1 MTIQTINIGNRV
13 NDGLGDDLRTAF
25 EKVNSNFVELE
36 SSLTIT
42 ASNVGSTGAKVFKQ
56 KLDSNLE
63 FRNLVSGRNMLLDEF
78 ENSIVINSTAPD
90 AFIRFDTEAGI
101 VKAGPENNGNITIEG
116 MAAPGSISG
125 IRDIEITAN
134 GNNNF
139 DGTHI
144 RIKTILP
151 VTDIL
156 TTYDFGF
163 INGSF
168 NNAVQL
174 AISAAN
180 IDFGTILLPGTFN
193 LDLGKLDPFNTS
205 YN

>member
-25 EKVNSNFVELE
+25 EKVNSNFFDLE
-36 SSLTIT
+36 QSLTIT
-42 ASNVGSTGAKVFKQ
+42 ASNVGTTGFGIFKQ
-56 KLDSNLE
+56 KVGSNLE
-63 FRNLVSGRNMLLDEF
+63 FKNLVSGRNIALDEF
-78 ENSIVINSTAPD
+78 ENSIGIRSTAED
-90 AFIRFDTEAGI
+90 AFTRFDTDAGF
-101 VKAGPENNGNITIEG
+101 VSASSTNLGHITLEG
-116 MAAPGSISG
+116 TSAPGSLSG
-125 IRDIEITAN
+125 IKDIEVTT
-134 GNNNF
+134 
-139 DGTHI
+139 DGI
-144 RIKTILP
+144 NWVRFKTILP
-151 VTDIL
+151 VTEIL

-193 LDLGKLDPFNTS
+193 LDLGKLDPSNTN

>member
-1 MTIQTINIGNRV
+1 MSVQTINIGNRV

-36 SSLTIT
+36 QSLTIT
-42 ASNVGSTGAKVFKQ
+42 ASNVGTTGAKVFKQ
-56 KLDSNLE
+56 KTGSNLE
-63 FRNLVSGRNMLLDEF
+63 FKNLIDGRNINLIEF
-78 ENSIVINSTAPD
+78 ENSIEINATAPD

-101 VKAGPENNGNITIEG
+101 VKAGPTNNGNITIEG
-116 MAAPGSISG
+116 MAAPGSVSG

-134 GNNNF
+134 GNNQF

-163 INGSF
+163 ITGSF

-174 AISAAN
+174 AVSAAN
-180 IDFGTILLPGTFN
+180 IDFGTVLLPGTFN
-193 LDLGKLDPFNTS
+193 LDLGKLDPSNTS